1 MFKKR
6 LAKKLVNQYVS
17 LYIIDKIV
25 LRQPLVRRL
34 IATQAINLKVNIKWR
49 SQENLIRSPQYIAT
63 LFIL

>member
-25 LRQPLVRRL
+25 LWQPLVRRL
-34 IATQAINLKVNIKWR
+34 IVTQAINLKVNIKWR
-49 SQENLIRSPQYIAT
+49 SQENLTRSPQYIAT

>member
-25 LRQPLVRRL
+25 LWQPLVRRL

-49 SQENLIRSPQYIAT
+49 SQENLTRSPQYIAT